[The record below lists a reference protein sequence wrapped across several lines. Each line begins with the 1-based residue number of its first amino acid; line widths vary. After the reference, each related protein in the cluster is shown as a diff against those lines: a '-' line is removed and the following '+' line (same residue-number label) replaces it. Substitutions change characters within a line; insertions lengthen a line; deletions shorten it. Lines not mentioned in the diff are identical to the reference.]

1 MQIHTVSFD
10 KFLFYSFLKYYK
22 QFLNLLACYPSI
34 TAIYLNFNAICINPS
49 SSAIFPYSGYKHSFS
64 SVSPSIAKIRFS
76 SVVPIFP
83 PGYVAVIYTGPPYK
97 KVKYYLACSYSI

>member
-1 MQIHTVSFD
+1 MQIHIVSFA
-10 KFLFYSFLKYYK
+10 KSLFYSFLRYYK

-34 TAIYLNFNAICINPS
+34 TAICLNFNAIYGKPS
-49 SSAIFPYSGYKHSFS
+49 SSAIFPYYGYKHSFS

-97 KVKYYLACSYSI
+97 NEKYCLACSYSI